1 MFFCV
6 CFIVIEENVA
16 KKDRKPLRKSIHYE
30 NPLSFVQ
37 VVQEIYEKPLA
48 KSEKYGKIA

>member
-1 MFFCV
+1 MG
-6 CFIVIEENVA
+6 IIIYIIIENV
-16 KKDRKPLRKSIHYE
+16 KPLRKSIHYE